1 MRRDERLSE
10 RFSGACVVSVEN
22 KFIRATTSKNG
33 DMCLNPISAFYVTY
47 VQPNT
52 LEIAPREFGNLDTS
66 SKEIDRPVIE
76 AFESLL

>member
-1 MRRDERLSE
+1 
-10 RFSGACVVSVEN
+10 
-22 KFIRATTSKNG
+22 
-33 DMCLNPISAFYVTY
+33 MCLNPISAFYVTY

>member
-1 MRRDERLSE
+1 
-10 RFSGACVVSVEN
+10 
-22 KFIRATTSKNG
+22 
-33 DMCLNPISAFYVTY
+33 MCLNPISAFYVTY

-76 AFESLL
+76 AFESLLRTLPASTSLLLPSLR